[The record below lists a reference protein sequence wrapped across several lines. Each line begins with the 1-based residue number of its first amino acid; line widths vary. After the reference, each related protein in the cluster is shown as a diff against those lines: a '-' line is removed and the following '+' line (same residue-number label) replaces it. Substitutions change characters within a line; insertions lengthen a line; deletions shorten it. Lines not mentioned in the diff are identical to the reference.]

1 MSRIFK
7 NVFDYL
13 VIVLGDKE
21 KKKVERDK
29 EIEISGVRAEERD
42 ERTRSVHG

>member
-13 VIVLGDKE
+13 VIVHGGKE
-21 KKKVERDK
+21 KKKSGERQGD
-29 EIEISGVRAEERD
+29 RN
-42 ERTRSVHG
+42 